1 MTGRRAR
8 LLQIA
13 IGAVLGLLAAAV
25 AIGVAELVAA
35 FIRPEASPIAAVG
48 ASVVK
53 LSPDAVTEFAKAN
66 LGTNDKT
73 YLKTGIYVLLAV
85 FAAVIGLVGRRWQNA
100 GVAGIGL
107 FGVIGVIAAL
117 AQPGSGPLDLLPSV
131 LGAVAGMIALVL
143 LLRFANRPSV
153 AGPAHSERAGSEP
166 VGAETAGTGSAE
178 DGTASAE
185 PVDTAD
191 RRRFLLLAAGSA
203 AVAALAGLGGRAL
216 QGVRFQA
223 DRSRAQVK
231 IPRPAS
237 PAKAVPEGVDLK
249 VPGME
254 PWRTPNS
261 TFYRIDTALTLPQVP
276 ADTWQLKIHGR
287 VDHPRTISFDELLKR
302 PLMERD
308 ITLTCV
314 SNPVGGSYVG
324 NARWTGVSLRDLL
337 REVGVHS
344 GADQIVSRSADG
356 MTIGTPTAAV
366 MDGRDAM
373 LAVAMN
379 GEPLPIKHGFP
390 VRMVVPGLYGYVS
403 ACKWL
408 VDLEVTTFAA
418 YDAYWVPR
426 GYSAK
431 APIKTESRID
441 TPKPFANL
449 KAGAVQVG
457 GVAWAQHRGIR
468 KVEVQVD
475 NGPWREARLA
485 SVPSTDTWRQWTY
498 TWQASSGDHTLR
510 VRATDQDGK
519 TQTGQR
525 VEVAPNGATGWH
537 SISVTVA

>member
-1 MTGRRAR
+1 MTRRRAR
-8 LLQIA
+8 LTQII
-13 IGAVLGLLAAAV
+13 IGAGLGLLAAAV

-48 ASVVK
+48 AGVVK
-53 LSPDAVTEFAKAN
+53 LSPDTLTEFAKKN

-73 YLKTGIYVLLAV
+73 YLKTGIYILLAA
-85 FAAVIGLVGRRWQNA
+85 FAAVIGLLGRRWQNV
-100 GVAGIGL
+100 GVAGVGL
-107 FGVIGVIAAL
+107 FGVIGVVAAL
-117 AQPGSGPLDLLPSV
+117 GQPGSGPLDLLPSV
-131 LGAVAGMIALVL
+131 LGAVAGMIVLVL
-143 LLRFANRPSV
+143 LLRFANRPAV
-153 AGPAHSERAGSEP
+153 ERPAWVGAA
-166 VGAETAGTGSAE
+166 GAETAGAE
-178 DGTASAE
+178 TDG
-185 PVDTAD
+185 AD

-216 QGVRFQA
+216 QRVRFQA
-223 DRSRAQVK
+223 DRSRAEVK

-237 PAKAVPEGVDLK
+237 PAKPVPQGVDLK

-314 SNPVGGSYVG
+314 SNPVGGTYVG
-324 NARWTGVSLRDLL
+324 NARWTGISLRDLL
-337 REVGVHS
+337 REVGVHAD
-344 GADQIVSRSADG
+344 ADQIVSRSADG

-366 MDGRDAM
+366 LDGRDAM

-441 TPKPFANL
+441 TPKPFAKL
-449 KAGAVQVG
+449 KAGAVRVG

-475 NGPWREARLA
+475 DGHWQEARLA

-498 TWQASSGDHTLR
+498 TWQATSGDHTLR
-510 VRATDQDGK
+510 VRATDEDGK
-519 TQTGQR
+519 TQTEQR
-525 VEVAPNGATGWH
+525 AEVAPNGATGWH
-537 SISVTVA
+537 NVSVTVD